1 MIITHAPGG
10 VWPEDTTEEGKI
22 QPSHIAG
29 MPHLF
34 VFEESDLAVFRGA
47 QGAQGEPGEP
57 GAQGAQGVQGEQ
69 GAQGVAPA
77 GAVVHFAMVSA
88 PVGWLVCNGAAVSR
102 ATYALLFGAIGTIYG
117 DGDGAA
123 TFNLPDLRGEFIRGL
138 DAGRGVDAGRVIGSA
153 QGDLIKDHKHVLD
166 VATASGSAGTYNNR
180 IAGAQDGSGS
190 FTSGYVGQSQASGGA
205 ETRPRNIAMLACIST
220 GGV

>member
-47 QGAQGEPGEP
+47 
-57 GAQGAQGVQGEQ
+57 Q